1 MHFKKP
7 DVSDLEP
14 AHKRLFE
21 KSKIAVVVPCFNE
34 EKNLGVVVNTVPEY
48 IDHIVLVDDKSTDRT
63 LALAKEMSISNPK
76 VVVLE
81 LSENEGVGGA
91 IAAGYEWC
99 RDNHMHAAVVMAG
112 DAQMDPHELP
122 LLLVPVLNKSANYTK
137 GNRLLYKE
145 AFHMIPRVRFFG
157 NSVLSLLTKFAS
169 GYWSISDAQ
178 CGYTV
183 ADKNVL
189 STIDW
194 QKMYKRYGQPNDLLI
209 SLNINDFV
217 VKDII
222 MRPVY
227 NVGEKSGIKISRVIF
242 TISRVILKGAIKR
255 LYWKYVVKDFHPL
268 ILFFAFGML
277 MLLIGFMFL
286 AHVVFSFFGGASV
299 PNVSLICA
307 LFSFGTA
314 FNSLFFSMWL
324 DMVEGRNIN

>member
-7 DVSDLEP
+7 DVLDLDSTD
-14 AHKRLFE
+14 RSLLE
-21 KSKIAVVVPCFNE
+21 KSRIAVVVPCFNE
-34 EKNLGVVVNTVPEY
+34 ENNLGVVVNTVPDY
-48 IDHIVLVDDKSTDRT
+48 VDHIVLVDDKSTDRT
-63 LALAKEMSISNPK
+63 LIIAKELLESNPK
-76 VVVLE
+76 VVILE
-81 LSENEGVGGA
+81 LKENEGVGGA

-99 RDNHMHAAVVMAG
+99 RDNDVDAAAVMAG
-112 DAQMDPHELP
+112 DAQMDPYELP
-122 LLLVPVLNKSANYTK
+122 LLLCPVLNKVANYTK
-137 GNRLLYKE
+137 GNRLLYKD
-145 AFHMIPRVRFFG
+145 AFTLIPRVRFFG

-169 GYWSISDAQ
+169 GYWSVSDTQ

-183 ADKNVL
+183 ADKDVL
-189 STIDW
+189 DTIDW

-222 MRPVY
+222 VRPVY

-242 TISRVILKGAIKR
+242 TISRVILKGAIRR

-268 ILFFAFGML
+268 ILFLAFGVSMF
-277 MLLIGFMFL
+277 LIGAAFA
-286 AHVVFSFFGGASV
+286 AHVAFSFFGGASV

-324 DMVEGRNIN
+324 DMVEGKSLK